1 MGTICELPSSVWIHA
16 SFFCC
21 LLSLPCF
28 TVQMILA
35 RWWAAPSFQQT
46 QYWEFCS
53 VQKIFIFIFS
63 KSFSKFVK
71 LQAACCNIFTLA
83 TYWWNP
89 AEVIVLLNHHL
100 NLCGDLLKTCCDLQA
115 LPTHSVWHRICGES
129 CLSTIVPFHS
139 YWRHCALGTLEDLY
153 K

>member
-1 MGTICELPSSVWIHA
+1 MGTICELPSSVRIHA
-16 SFFCC
+16 SVFCC
-21 LLSLPCF
+21 LLSLPRF

-71 LQAACCNIFTLA
+71 LQAGCRNCCWGDCSSQLTSQSL
-83 TYWWNP
+83 WWSS
-89 AEVIVLLNHHL
+89 E
-100 NLCGDLLKTCCDLQA
+100 DLLRSSGPA
-115 LPTHSVWHRICGES
+115 HS
-129 CLSTIVPFHS
+129 LSLASNLWGVLFVHNCSISQLLTLLCSWDTRRFVQIGWKPF
-139 YWRHCALGTLEDLY
+139 L
-153 K
+153 